1 MKRDI
6 GEGGTEGGGGGY
18 RIRGGGGWSTLE
30 GDDIVYQT
38 FKKSL
43 SYRYS
48 VLTYNFHIKV
58 KTPFLVW

>member
-18 RIRGGGGWSTLE
+18 RMRGGGGSLE

-48 VLTYNFHIKV
+48 PIIFT
-58 KTPFLVW
+58 